1 MQGERSPPLPDAVE
15 WDPAAVASVVKDD
28 QVRVW
33 WGRTPIDL
41 FFRASAFHDDVATRA
56 RWMPFADTELP
67 FLSAEDLAVFK
78 SLFDRPK
85 DWLDIAAMADSGSLD
100 VRIVADVLERRYW
113 RLMQPKF
120 FESMKVGT
128 GVYDVAGKLSS

>member
-1 MQGERSPPLPDAVE
+1 MDAVC
-15 WDPAAVASVVKDD
+15 
-28 QVRVW
+28 RH
-33 WGRTPIDL
+33 RTAI
-41 FFRASAFHDDVATRA
+41 
-56 RWMPFADTELP
+56 
-67 FLSAEDLAVFK
+67 LSAEDLAVFK